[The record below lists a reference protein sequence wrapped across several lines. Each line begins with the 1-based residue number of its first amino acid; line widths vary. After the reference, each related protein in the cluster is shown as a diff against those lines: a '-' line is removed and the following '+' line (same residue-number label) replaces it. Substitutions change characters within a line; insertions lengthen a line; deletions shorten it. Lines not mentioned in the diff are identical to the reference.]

1 MQFNKNTSSGRTNII
16 AIIIK
21 SLIGLI
27 VILGLVF
34 FINKVDFPAP
44 KKEIEKIIQ
53 MKILKLLNKKNL
65 SIVIFSLF
73 SFSSFAEDKPVD
85 IWNIEKQETE
95 NISEENLSTESKQ
108 VVSESS
114 VYKMQSDKNED
125 SIKLDQELT
134 SKTIKIAGI
143 YDPQEYGLDINM
155 WSNSDGSTL
164 KKLFNNIDKYELSKD
179 ASEILNIS
187 LLTNAYYP
195 NQNITD
201 QEFLNFKTKWL
212 IKNSNL
218 DLIEEYLIKNQV
230 TNLHPELMRYMVD
243 RYLSQSDVKKS
254 CEIFSKIKEP
264 LEDEYLSKF
273 NLYCLI
279 NYGKNEEAQL
289 ILDLK
294 KELGFSDEYF
304 ENKINYLLGY
314 IDELNKEISENSIL
328 DFHLAHRTNPEF
340 TFEPNKDTPKLI
352 WKYLSSSN
360 LLYKIQDV
368 EISDIEK
375 ISTIEKAT
383 HDKIYSEEELFE
395 FYKRFQ
401 FNINQLLNTKES
413 YKSLSSIE
421 GKALVYQ
428 RLLLTEEP
436 KLKLELMKIL
446 KDIFKS
452 EGIEDAFDEELRKY
466 LKQIDET
473 DVPSNFT
480 TFYNQYIK
488 SDEIINRRIKY
499 NNKILHQSKL
509 VNYFNGDYAKSK
521 IEEDLDKFLKKIKKD
536 KEYFLSKKD
545 IIFLEALKSDGIEIS
560 KKYENLYKVN
570 KSEMPS
576 DIQKMLDNKEIGAAL
591 LRVIEVIG
599 PEKIEDI
606 DDDTVYFIIN
616 TLNQL
621 NTDSIRNKLLLKVLP
636 LKV

>member
-1 MQFNKNTSSGRTNII
+1 
-16 AIIIK
+16 
-21 SLIGLI
+21 
-27 VILGLVF
+27 
-34 FINKVDFPAP
+34 
-44 KKEIEKIIQ
+44 

-65 SIVIFSLF
+65 SIIIVSLLLPFSTI
-73 SFSSFAEDKPVD
+73 AEEKPVD
-85 IWNIEKQETE
+85 IWNIDKQETE
-95 NISEENLSTESKQ
+95 ATSEENISVEKTKEISQ
-108 VVSESS
+108 SS
-114 VYKMQSDKNED
+114 IYKMQSDKNKN
-125 SIKLDQELT
+125 SIKLDEDLT
-134 SKTIKIAGI
+134 SKTIKIAGL
-143 YDPQEYGLDINM
+143 YDPQDYGLSISM
-155 WSNSDGSTL
+155 WSNSDGSKL
-164 KKLFNNIDKYELSKD
+164 KKLFKKIDKYNLSKD

-201 QEFLNFKTKWL
+201 NEFLKFKTNWL
-212 IKNSNL
+212 IKDSNL
-218 DLIEEYLIKNQV
+218 ELIEEYLIKNQI

-243 RYLSQSDVKKS
+243 DYLSKSDVKKS

-264 LEDEYLSKF
+264 LENEYLSKF
-273 NLYCLI
+273 NIYCLI

-294 KELGFSDEYF
+294 KELGFEDEYF
-304 ENKINYLLGY
+304 ENKINYLFGY
-314 IDELNKEISENSIL
+314 IDETNKEVSENSIL

-340 TFEPNKDTPKLI
+340 TFEPKKDTPKLI
-352 WKYLSSSN
+352 WKYLSTSN
-360 LLYKIQDV
+360 LLYRIQDL
-368 EISDIEK
+368 EITDIDK

-383 HDKIYSEEELFE
+383 HDKNYSEEELFE

-446 KDIFKS
+446 KDIFES
-452 EGIEDAFDEELRKY
+452 EGIGNAFDLELEKF
-466 LKQIDET
+466 LKKIDEI

-480 TFYNQYIK
+480 TFYKQHIK
-488 SDEIINRRIKY
+488 NDEIINKKIKY

-521 IEEDLDKFLKKIKKD
+521 IEEDLNKFLKKIKKD
-536 KEYFLSKKD
+536 KKYFLSKKD
-545 IIFLEALKSDGIEIS
+545 IIFIEALKSDGIEIS
-560 KKYENLYKVN
+560 KKYENLYEIN
-570 KSEMPS
+570 KSEMPI
-576 DIQKMLDNKEIGAAL
+576 DIQKMIDNKEIGAAL
-591 LRVIEVIG
+591 LRIIEVIG

-621 NTDSIRNKLLLKVLP
+621 NADLIRNKLLLKVLP

>member
-1 MQFNKNTSSGRTNII
+1 
-16 AIIIK
+16 
-21 SLIGLI
+21 
-27 VILGLVF
+27 
-34 FINKVDFPAP
+34 
-44 KKEIEKIIQ
+44 

-65 SIVIFSLF
+65 SIIIVYLLL
-73 SFSSFAEDKPVD
+73 SFPTIAEEKPVD
-85 IWNIEKQETE
+85 IWNLDKQETE
-95 NISEENLSTESKQ
+95 SISEENLSVEKNEEIPQ
-108 VVSESS
+108 SS
-114 VYKMQSDKNED
+114 IYKMQSDKKED
-125 SIKLDQELT
+125 TIKLDQDLT
-134 SKTIKIAGI
+134 SKTIKIAGL
-143 YDPQEYGLDINM
+143 YDPQDYGLSISM

-164 KKLFNNIDKYELSKD
+164 KKIFKNIDKYNLSKD

-195 NQNITD
+195 DQNITD
-201 QEFLNFKTKWL
+201 EEFLKFKTKWL
-212 IKNSNL
+212 IKNSDL
-218 DLIEEYLIKNQV
+218 ELIEKYLIKNQI
-230 TNLHPELMRYMVD
+230 TNLHPELMRYTVD
-243 RYLSQSDVKKS
+243 KYLSQSDIKKS

-264 LEDEYLSKF
+264 LENEYLSKF

-294 KELGFSDEYF
+294 KELGFEDEYF
-304 ENKINYLLGY
+304 ENKINYLFGY
-314 IDELNKEISENSIL
+314 IDEANKEISENSIL
-328 DFHLAHRTNPEF
+328 DFHLAHRTNSEF
-340 TFEPNKDTPKLI
+340 KFEPNKDTPKLI
-352 WKYLSSSN
+352 WKYLSTSN
-360 LLYKIQDV
+360 LLYRIQDV
-368 EISDIEK
+368 EITDIDK

-383 HDKIYSEEELFE
+383 HDKNYSEEELFE

-452 EGIEDAFDEELRKY
+452 EDIEDAFDVELRKF

-480 TFYNQYIK
+480 TFYNQYIEN
-488 SDEIINRRIKY
+488 DEIVNKKIKY

-521 IEEDLDKFLKKIKKD
+521 IEEDLNKFLKKIKKD
-536 KEYFLSKKD
+536 KKYFLSKKD

-576 DIQKMLDNKEIGAAL
+576 DIQKMVDNKEIGAAL
-591 LRVIEVIG
+591 LRIIEIIG

-621 NTDSIRNKLLLKVLP
+621 NTDLIRNKLLLKVLP

>member
-1 MQFNKNTSSGRTNII
+1 
-16 AIIIK
+16 
-21 SLIGLI
+21 
-27 VILGLVF
+27 
-34 FINKVDFPAP
+34 
-44 KKEIEKIIQ
+44 

-65 SIVIFSLF
+65 SIIIISLLL
-73 SFSSFAEDKPVD
+73 SLPSIAEEKPVD
-85 IWNIEKQETE
+85 IWNLEKQESDS
-95 NISEENLSTESKQ
+95 ISEENLSLEKTEQ
-108 VVSESS
+108 ESQNS
-114 VYKMQSDKNED
+114 IYKMQVDKNKD
-125 SIKLDQELT
+125 SIKLDQDLT
-134 SKTIKIAGI
+134 SKTIKIAGL
-143 YDPQEYGLDINM
+143 YDPEDYGLSISM
-155 WSNSDGSTL
+155 WSNSDGLLL
-164 KKLFNNIDKYELSKD
+164 KKLFENINKYDLSED

-187 LLTNAYYP
+187 LLTNAYHP
-195 NQNITD
+195 SQNITD
-201 QEFLNFKTKWL
+201 DEFLKFKTNWL
-212 IKNSNL
+212 IKDSNFE
-218 DLIEEYLIKNQV
+218 LIEEYLIKNQI
-230 TNLHPELMRYMVD
+230 TNLHPELMKYMVD
-243 RYLSQSDVKKS
+243 RYLSQSDLKKS

-294 KELGFSDEYF
+294 KELGFQDEYY
-304 ENKINYLLGY
+304 ENKINYLFGY
-314 IDELNKEISENSIL
+314 IDEANKDVSENSIL

-352 WKYLSSSN
+352 WKYLSTSN
-360 LLYKIQDV
+360 LLYKIQDL
-368 EISDIEK
+368 EITDIDK

-383 HDKIYSEEELFE
+383 HDKNYSEEELFE

-401 FNINQLLNTKES
+401 FNLEQLLNTKES
-413 YKSLSSIE
+413 YKTLSSIE

-446 KDIFKS
+446 KDIFES
-452 EGIEDAFDEELRKY
+452 EDIGNAFDTELAKF
-466 LKQIDET
+466 LKKIDET

-480 TFYNQYIK
+480 TFYNQHIK
-488 SDEIINRRIKY
+488 NDEITNKKIKY

-536 KEYFLSKKD
+536 KKYFLSKKD

-560 KKYENLYKVN
+560 KKYENLYEIN
-570 KSEMPS
+570 KSEMPR
-576 DIQKMLDNKEIGAAL
+576 DIQEMINNKETGAAL
-591 LRVIEVIG
+591 LRIIEVIG

-621 NTDSIRNKLLLKVLP
+621 NADLIRNKLLLKVLP

>member
-1 MQFNKNTSSGRTNII
+1 
-16 AIIIK
+16 
-21 SLIGLI
+21 
-27 VILGLVF
+27 
-34 FINKVDFPAP
+34 
-44 KKEIEKIIQ
+44 

-65 SIVIFSLF
+65 SIIIISLLL
-73 SFSSFAEDKPVD
+73 SLPSIAEEKPVD
-85 IWNIEKQETE
+85 IWNLEKQETE
-95 NISEENLSTESKQ
+95 SISEENLSLEKTEQ
-108 VVSESS
+108 ESQNS
-114 VYKMQSDKNED
+114 IYKMQADKNKD
-125 SIKLDQELT
+125 SIKLDQDLT
-134 SKTIKIAGI
+134 SKTIKIAGL
-143 YDPQEYGLDINM
+143 YDPEDYGLSISM
-155 WSNSDGSTL
+155 WSNSDGLLL
-164 KKLFNNIDKYELSKD
+164 KKLFESINKYDLSED

-187 LLTNAYYP
+187 LLTNAYHP
-195 NQNITD
+195 SQNITD
-201 QEFLNFKTKWL
+201 DEFLKFKTNWL
-212 IKNSNL
+212 IKDSNFE
-218 DLIEEYLIKNQV
+218 LIEEYLIKNQI
-230 TNLHPELMRYMVD
+230 TNLHPELMKYMVD
-243 RYLSQSDVKKS
+243 RYLSQSDLKKS

-294 KELGFSDEYF
+294 KELGFQDEYY
-304 ENKINYLLGY
+304 ENKINYLFGY
-314 IDELNKEISENSIL
+314 IDEANKDVSENSIL

-340 TFEPNKDTPKLI
+340 TFEPNKDTPKSI
-352 WKYLSSSN
+352 WKYLSTSN
-360 LLYKIQDV
+360 LLYKIQDL
-368 EISDIEK
+368 EITDIDK

-383 HDKIYSEEELFE
+383 HDKNYSEEELFE

-401 FNINQLLNTKES
+401 FNLEQLLNTKES
-413 YKSLSSIE
+413 YKTLSSIE

-446 KDIFKS
+446 KDIFES
-452 EGIEDAFDEELRKY
+452 EDIGNAFDTELAKF
-466 LKQIDET
+466 LKKIDET

-480 TFYNQYIK
+480 TFYNQHIK
-488 SDEIINRRIKY
+488 NDEITNKKIKY

-536 KEYFLSKKD
+536 KKYFLSKKD

-560 KKYENLYKVN
+560 KKYENLYEIN
-570 KSEMPS
+570 KSEMPR
-576 DIQKMLDNKEIGAAL
+576 DIQEMINNKETGAAL
-591 LRVIEVIG
+591 LRIIEVIG

-621 NTDSIRNKLLLKVLP
+621 NADLIRNKLLLKVLP

>member
-1 MQFNKNTSSGRTNII
+1 
-16 AIIIK
+16 
-21 SLIGLI
+21 
-27 VILGLVF
+27 
-34 FINKVDFPAP
+34 
-44 KKEIEKIIQ
+44 
-53 MKILKLLNKKNL
+53 MKISKLLNKKNL
-65 SIVIFSLF
+65 SIVIFSLI
-73 SFSSFAEDKPVD
+73 SLSSFAEDKPVD
-85 IWNIEKQETE
+85 IWNLEKQESET
-95 NISEENLSTESKQ
+95 ISEENLLIENKQ
-108 VVSESS
+108 DVSESS
-114 VYKMQSDKNED
+114 IYKMQSDKNED

-134 SKTIKIAGI
+134 SKTIKIAGL

-201 QEFLNFKTKWL
+201 QEFLKFKTEWL

-230 TNLHPELMRYMVD
+230 TSLHPELMRYMVD

-304 ENKINYLLGY
+304 ENKINYLFGY
-314 IDELNKEISENSIL
+314 IDEANKEISENSIL

-340 TFEPNKDTPKLI
+340 KFEPNKDTPKLI

-368 EISDIEK
+368 EITDIEK

-383 HDKIYSEEELFE
+383 HDKNYSEEELFE

-452 EGIEDAFDEELRKY
+452 EGIEDAFDEELRKS

-480 TFYNQYIK
+480 TFYNQYLK
-488 SDEIINRRIKY
+488 SDEIINKRIKY

-536 KEYFLSKKD
+536 KKYSLSKKD

-591 LRVIEVIG
+591 LRIIEVIG

>member
-1 MQFNKNTSSGRTNII
+1 
-16 AIIIK
+16 
-21 SLIGLI
+21 
-27 VILGLVF
+27 
-34 FINKVDFPAP
+34 
-44 KKEIEKIIQ
+44 

-95 NISEENLSTESKQ
+95 NISEENLSTENEQ

-134 SKTIKIAGI
+134 SKTIKIAGL

-155 WSNSDGSTL
+155 WSNSDGSTI

-230 TNLHPELMRYMVD
+230 TNIHPELMRYMVD

-314 IDELNKEISENSIL
+314 IDEVNKEISENSIL

-436 KLKLELMKIL
+436 KLNLELMKIL

-488 SDEIINRRIKY
+488 SDEIINKKIKY

-521 IEEDLDKFLKKIKKD
+521 IEEDLDNFLKKIKKD

>member
-1 MQFNKNTSSGRTNII
+1 
-16 AIIIK
+16 
-21 SLIGLI
+21 
-27 VILGLVF
+27 
-34 FINKVDFPAP
+34 
-44 KKEIEKIIQ
+44 

-65 SIVIFSLF
+65 SIIIVSLLL
-73 SFSSFAEDKPVD
+73 SFSTIAEEKPVD
-85 IWNIEKQETE
+85 IWNLDKQEVDTV
-95 NISEENLSTESKQ
+95 SEEKITVEKTEE
-108 VVSESS
+108 VSQSS
-114 VYKMQSDKNED
+114 IYETQTDKNKD
-125 SIKLDQELT
+125 SIKLDEDLT
-134 SKTIKIAGI
+134 SKTIKIAGL
-143 YDPQEYGLDINM
+143 YDPQDYGLSISM
-155 WSNSDGSTL
+155 WSNSDGLKL
-164 KKLFNNIDKYELSKD
+164 KKLFKNIDKYNLSKD

-201 QEFLNFKTKWL
+201 KEFIKFKTNWL
-212 IKNSNL
+212 IKDSNL
-218 DLIEEYLIKNQV
+218 ELIEEYLIKNQI
-230 TNLHPELMRYMVD
+230 TNLHPELMKYMVD
-243 RYLSQSDVKKS
+243 NYLSQSNVKKS
-254 CEIFSKIKEP
+254 CEIFSKINEP
-264 LEDEYLSKF
+264 LENEYLSKF

-294 KELGFSDEYF
+294 KELGFEDEYF
-304 ENKINYLLGY
+304 ENKVNYLFGY
-314 IDELNKEISENSIL
+314 IDEANKEVSENSIL

-340 TFEPNKDTPKLI
+340 SFEPKKDTPKLI
-352 WKYLSSSN
+352 WKYLSTSN
-360 LLYKIQDV
+360 LLYRIQDL
-368 EISDIEK
+368 EITDIDK

-383 HDKIYSEEELFE
+383 HDKNYSEEELFE

-452 EGIEDAFDEELRKY
+452 EGIEDAFDEELRKS

-480 TFYNQYIK
+480 TFYNQYLK
-488 SDEIINRRIKY
+488 SDEIINKRIKY

-536 KEYFLSKKD
+536 KKYSLSKKD

-591 LRVIEVIG
+591 LRIIEVIG

>member
-1 MQFNKNTSSGRTNII
+1 
-16 AIIIK
+16 
-21 SLIGLI
+21 
-27 VILGLVF
+27 
-34 FINKVDFPAP
+34 
-44 KKEIEKIIQ
+44 

-95 NISEENLSTESKQ
+95 NISEENLSTENEQ

-134 SKTIKIAGI
+134 SKTIKIAGL

-155 WSNSDGSTL
+155 WSNSDGSTI

-230 TNLHPELMRYMVD
+230 TNIHPELMRYMVD

-314 IDELNKEISENSIL
+314 IDEVNKEISENSIL

-466 LKQIDET
+466 LKQIDEI

-488 SDEIINRRIKY
+488 SDEIINKRIKY

>member
-1 MQFNKNTSSGRTNII
+1 
-16 AIIIK
+16 
-21 SLIGLI
+21 
-27 VILGLVF
+27 
-34 FINKVDFPAP
+34 
-44 KKEIEKIIQ
+44 

-65 SIVIFSLF
+65 SIIIISLLL
-73 SFSSFAEDKPVD
+73 SLPSIAEEKPVD
-85 IWNIEKQETE
+85 IWNLEKQESDSV
-95 NISEENLSTESKQ
+95 SEENLSLEQTEQ
-108 VVSESS
+108 ESQS
-114 VYKMQSDKNED
+114 SIYKMQADKNKD
-125 SIKLDQELT
+125 SIKLDQDLT
-134 SKTIKIAGI
+134 SKTIKIAGL
-143 YDPQEYGLDINM
+143 YDPEDYGLSIAM
-155 WSNSDGSTL
+155 WSNSDGLLL
-164 KKLFNNIDKYELSKD
+164 KKLFESINKYDLSED

-187 LLTNAYYP
+187 LLTNAYHP
-195 NQNITD
+195 SQNITD
-201 QEFLNFKTKWL
+201 DEFLKFKTNWL
-212 IKNSNL
+212 IKDSNFE
-218 DLIEEYLIKNQV
+218 LIEEYLIKNQI
-230 TNLHPELMRYMVD
+230 TNLHPELMKYMVD
-243 RYLSQSDVKKS
+243 RYLSQSDLKKS

-294 KELGFSDEYF
+294 KELGFQDEYY
-304 ENKINYLLGY
+304 ENKINYLFGY
-314 IDELNKEISENSIL
+314 LDEANKDVSENSIL

-352 WKYLSSSN
+352 WKYLSTSN
-360 LLYKIQDV
+360 LLYKIQDL
-368 EISDIEK
+368 EITDIEK

-383 HDKIYSEEELFE
+383 HDKNYSEEELFE

-401 FNINQLLNTKES
+401 FNLEQLLNTKES
-413 YKSLSSIE
+413 YKTLSSIE

-446 KDIFKS
+446 KDIFES
-452 EGIEDAFDEELRKY
+452 EDIGNAFDTELAKF
-466 LKQIDET
+466 LKKIDET

-480 TFYNQYIK
+480 TFYNQHIK
-488 SDEIINRRIKY
+488 NDEITNKKIKY

-536 KEYFLSKKD
+536 KKYFLSKKD

-560 KKYENLYKVN
+560 KKYENLYEIN
-570 KSEMPS
+570 KSQMPR
-576 DIQKMLDNKEIGAAL
+576 DIQEMINNKETGAAL
-591 LRVIEVIG
+591 LRIIEVIG

-621 NTDSIRNKLLLKVLP
+621 NADLIRNKLLLKVLP

>member
-1 MQFNKNTSSGRTNII
+1 
-16 AIIIK
+16 
-21 SLIGLI
+21 
-27 VILGLVF
+27 
-34 FINKVDFPAP
+34 
-44 KKEIEKIIQ
+44 

-95 NISEENLSTESKQ
+95 NISEENLSIENKQ

-134 SKTIKIAGI
+134 SKTIKIAGL

-155 WSNSDGSTL
+155 WSNSDGSTI

-314 IDELNKEISENSIL
+314 IDEVNKEISENSIL

-466 LKQIDET
+466 LKQIDEI

-488 SDEIINRRIKY
+488 SDEIINKRIKY

>member
-1 MQFNKNTSSGRTNII
+1 
-16 AIIIK
+16 
-21 SLIGLI
+21 
-27 VILGLVF
+27 
-34 FINKVDFPAP
+34 
-44 KKEIEKIIQ
+44 
-53 MKILKLLNKKNL
+53 MKISKLLNKKNL
-65 SIVIFSLF
+65 SIVIFSLI
-73 SFSSFAEDKPVD
+73 SLSSFAEDKPVD
-85 IWNIEKQETE
+85 IWNLEKKEVET
-95 NISEENLSTESKQ
+95 ISEENLSIENKQ
-108 VVSESS
+108 EISESII
-114 VYKMQSDKNED
+114 YKMQSDKNED

-134 SKTIKIAGI
+134 SKTIKIAGL

-155 WSNSDGSTL
+155 WSNSDGLTL
-164 KKLFNNIDKYELSKD
+164 KKIFNNIDKYELSKD

-201 QEFLNFKTKWL
+201 QEFLKFKTKWL

-230 TNLHPELMRYMVD
+230 TNIHPELMRYMVD

-304 ENKINYLLGY
+304 ENKINYLFGY
-314 IDELNKEISENSIL
+314 IDEANKEISENSIL

-340 TFEPNKDTPKLI
+340 VFEPNKDTSKLI

-368 EISDIEK
+368 EITDIET

-383 HDKIYSEEELFE
+383 HDKNYSEEELFQ

-452 EGIEDAFDEELRKY
+452 EGIEDAFDEELRKS

-480 TFYNQYIK
+480 TFYNQYLK
-488 SDEIINRRIKY
+488 SDEIINKRIKY

-536 KEYFLSKKD
+536 KKYTLSKKD

-591 LRVIEVIG
+591 LRIIEVIG

>member
-1 MQFNKNTSSGRTNII
+1 
-16 AIIIK
+16 
-21 SLIGLI
+21 
-27 VILGLVF
+27 
-34 FINKVDFPAP
+34 
-44 KKEIEKIIQ
+44 
-53 MKILKLLNKKNL
+53 MKISKLLNKKNL
-65 SIVIFSLF
+65 SIVIFSLI
-73 SFSSFAEDKPVD
+73 SLSSFAEDKPVD
-85 IWNIEKQETE
+85 IWNINKQEAET
-95 NISEENLSTESKQ
+95 ISEENLSIENKQ
-108 VVSESS
+108 EVSESS
-114 VYKMQSDKNED
+114 IYKMQSDKNED

-134 SKTIKIAGI
+134 SKTIKIAGL

-201 QEFLNFKTKWL
+201 QEFLKFKTEWL

-254 CEIFSKIKEP
+254 CEIFSMIKEP

-304 ENKINYLLGY
+304 ENKINYLFGY
-314 IDELNKEISENSIL
+314 IDEANKEISENSIL

-340 TFEPNKDTPKLI
+340 KFEPNKDTPKLM

-368 EISDIEK
+368 EITDIEK

-383 HDKIYSEEELFE
+383 HDKNYSEEELFE

-452 EGIEDAFDEELRKY
+452 EGIEDAFDEELRKS

-480 TFYNQYIK
+480 TFYNQYLK
-488 SDEIINRRIKY
+488 SDEIINKRIKY

-536 KEYFLSKKD
+536 KKYSLSKKD

-591 LRVIEVIG
+591 LRIIEVIG

>member
-1 MQFNKNTSSGRTNII
+1 
-16 AIIIK
+16 
-21 SLIGLI
+21 
-27 VILGLVF
+27 
-34 FINKVDFPAP
+34 
-44 KKEIEKIIQ
+44 
-53 MKILKLLNKKNL
+53 MKILKLLNNKNL
-65 SIVIFSLF
+65 SIIIISLLL
-73 SFSSFAEDKPVD
+73 SISSIAEEKPVD
-85 IWNIEKQETE
+85 IWNLDKKETQ
-95 NISEENLSTESKQ
+95 NISEENLSVEKNEET
-108 VVSESS
+108 SESS
-114 VYKMQSDKNED
+114 IYKMQSDKKEET
-125 SIKLDQELT
+125 IKLDAELT
-134 SKTIKIAGI
+134 SKTIKIVGL
-143 YDPQEYGLDINM
+143 YDPQEYGLSISM
-155 WSNSDGSTL
+155 WSNSDGSIL
-164 KKLFNNIDKYELSKD
+164 KKLFNNIDKYNLSKD

-201 QEFLNFKTKWL
+201 KEFLKFKTNWL
-212 IKNSNL
+212 IKESNL
-218 DLIEEYLIKNQV
+218 ELIEEYLIKNQI

-243 RYLSQSDVKKS
+243 KYLSESNVKKS

-264 LEDEYLSKF
+264 LQNEYLSKF

-294 KELGFSDEYF
+294 KELGFNDEYF
-304 ENKINYLLGY
+304 ENKVNYLFGY
-314 IDELNKEISENSIL
+314 MDEANKEISENSIL
-328 DFHLAHRTNPEF
+328 DFHLAHRTSSEF
-340 TFEPNKDTPKLI
+340 KFEPNKDTPKLI

-368 EISDIEK
+368 EITDIDK

-383 HDKIYSEEELFE
+383 HDKNYSEDELFE

-436 KLKLELMKIL
+436 KLKLELAKIL
-446 KDIFKS
+446 KDIFES
-452 EGIEDAFDEELRKY
+452 EGIGNAFDLELEKL
-466 LKQIDET
+466 LKKIDEV

-480 TFYNQYIK
+480 TFYKQNIK
-488 SDEIINRRIKY
+488 DDAIINKKIKY

-521 IEEDLDKFLKKIKKD
+521 IEEDLNKFLKKIKKD
-536 KEYFLSKKD
+536 KKYFLSKKD
-545 IIFLEALKSDGIEIS
+545 IIFLEALKSDGIEIP
-560 KKYENLYKVN
+560 KKYENLYEIN

-591 LRVIEVIG
+591 LRIIEVIG

-621 NTDSIRNKLLLKVLP
+621 NADLIRNKLLLKVLP

>member
-1 MQFNKNTSSGRTNII
+1 
-16 AIIIK
+16 
-21 SLIGLI
+21 
-27 VILGLVF
+27 
-34 FINKVDFPAP
+34 
-44 KKEIEKIIQ
+44 

-95 NISEENLSTESKQ
+95 NISEENLSTENEQ

-134 SKTIKIAGI
+134 SKTIKIAGL

-155 WSNSDGSTL
+155 WSNSDGSTI

-201 QEFLNFKTKWL
+201 QEFLKFKTKWL

-314 IDELNKEISENSIL
+314 IDEVNKEISENSIL

-466 LKQIDET
+466 LKQIDEI

-488 SDEIINRRIKY
+488 SDEIINKKIKY

-576 DIQKMLDNKEIGAAL
+576 DIQKMLDNKEVGAAL

>member
-1 MQFNKNTSSGRTNII
+1 
-16 AIIIK
+16 
-21 SLIGLI
+21 
-27 VILGLVF
+27 
-34 FINKVDFPAP
+34 
-44 KKEIEKIIQ
+44 

-65 SIVIFSLF
+65 SIIIISLLL
-73 SFSSFAEDKPVD
+73 SLPSIAEEKPVD
-85 IWNIEKQETE
+85 IWNLEKKETE
-95 NISEENLSTESKQ
+95 SISEENLSLEKTEQ
-108 VVSESS
+108 ESQNS
-114 VYKMQSDKNED
+114 IYKMQVDKNED
-125 SIKLDQELT
+125 SIKLDKDLT
-134 SKTIKIAGI
+134 SKTIKIAGL
-143 YDPQEYGLDINM
+143 YDPEDYGLSISM
-155 WSNSDGSTL
+155 WSNSDGLLL
-164 KKLFNNIDKYELSKD
+164 KKLFESINKYDLSED

-187 LLTNAYYP
+187 LLTNAYHP
-195 NQNITD
+195 SQNITD
-201 QEFLNFKTKWL
+201 DEFLKFKTNWL
-212 IKNSNL
+212 IKDSNFE
-218 DLIEEYLIKNQV
+218 LIEEYLIKNQI
-230 TNLHPELMRYMVD
+230 TNLHPELMKYMVD
-243 RYLSQSDVKKS
+243 RYLSQSDLKKS

-294 KELGFSDEYF
+294 KELGFQDEYY
-304 ENKINYLLGY
+304 ENKINYLFGY
-314 IDELNKEISENSIL
+314 IDEANKDVSENSIL

-352 WKYLSSSN
+352 WKYLSTSN
-360 LLYKIQDV
+360 LLYKIQDL
-368 EISDIEK
+368 EITDIDK

-383 HDKIYSEEELFE
+383 HDKNYSEEELFE

-401 FNINQLLNTKES
+401 FNLEQLLNTKES
-413 YKSLSSIE
+413 YKTLSSIE

-446 KDIFKS
+446 KDIFES
-452 EGIEDAFDEELRKY
+452 EDIGNAFDTELAKF
-466 LKQIDET
+466 LKKIDET

-480 TFYNQYIK
+480 TFYNQHIK
-488 SDEIINRRIKY
+488 NDEITNKKIKY

-536 KEYFLSKKD
+536 KKYFLSKKD

-560 KKYENLYKVN
+560 KKYENLYEIN
-570 KSEMPS
+570 KSEMPR
-576 DIQKMLDNKEIGAAL
+576 DIQNMINNKEIGAAL
-591 LRVIEVIG
+591 LRIIEVIG

-606 DDDTVYFIIN
+606 DDGTVYFIIN

-621 NTDSIRNKLLLKVLP
+621 NADLIRNKLLLKVLP

>member
-1 MQFNKNTSSGRTNII
+1 
-16 AIIIK
+16 
-21 SLIGLI
+21 
-27 VILGLVF
+27 
-34 FINKVDFPAP
+34 
-44 KKEIEKIIQ
+44 

-65 SIVIFSLF
+65 SIIIISLLL
-73 SFSSFAEDKPVD
+73 SLPSIAEEKPVD
-85 IWNIEKQETE
+85 IWNLEKKETE
-95 NISEENLSTESKQ
+95 SISEENLSLEKTEQ
-108 VVSESS
+108 ESQNS
-114 VYKMQSDKNED
+114 IYKMQADKNKD
-125 SIKLDQELT
+125 SIKLDKDLT
-134 SKTIKIAGI
+134 SKTIKIAGL
-143 YDPQEYGLDINM
+143 YDPEDYGLSISM
-155 WSNSDGSTL
+155 WSNSDGLLL
-164 KKLFNNIDKYELSKD
+164 KKLFESINKYDLSED

-187 LLTNAYYP
+187 LLTNAYHP
-195 NQNITD
+195 SQNITD
-201 QEFLNFKTKWL
+201 DEFLKFKTNWL
-212 IKNSNL
+212 IKDSNFE
-218 DLIEEYLIKNQV
+218 LIEEYLIKNQI
-230 TNLHPELMRYMVD
+230 TNLHPELMKYMVD
-243 RYLSQSDVKKS
+243 RYLSQSDLKKS

-294 KELGFSDEYF
+294 KELGFQDEYY
-304 ENKINYLLGY
+304 ENKINYLFGY
-314 IDELNKEISENSIL
+314 IDEANKDVSENSIL

-340 TFEPNKDTPKLI
+340 TFEPNKDTPKSI
-352 WKYLSSSN
+352 WKYLSTSN
-360 LLYKIQDV
+360 LLYKIQDL
-368 EISDIEK
+368 EITDIDK

-383 HDKIYSEEELFE
+383 HDKNYSEEELFE

-401 FNINQLLNTKES
+401 FNLEQLLNTKES
-413 YKSLSSIE
+413 YKTLSSIE

-446 KDIFKS
+446 KDIFES
-452 EGIEDAFDEELRKY
+452 EDIGNAFDTELAKF
-466 LKQIDET
+466 LKKIDET

-480 TFYNQYIK
+480 TFYNQHIK
-488 SDEIINRRIKY
+488 NDEITNKKIKY

-536 KEYFLSKKD
+536 KKYFLSKKD

-560 KKYENLYKVN
+560 KKYENLYEIN
-570 KSEMPS
+570 KSEMPR
-576 DIQKMLDNKEIGAAL
+576 DIQEMINNKETGAAL
-591 LRVIEVIG
+591 LRIIEVIG

-621 NTDSIRNKLLLKVLP
+621 NADLIRNKLLLKVLP